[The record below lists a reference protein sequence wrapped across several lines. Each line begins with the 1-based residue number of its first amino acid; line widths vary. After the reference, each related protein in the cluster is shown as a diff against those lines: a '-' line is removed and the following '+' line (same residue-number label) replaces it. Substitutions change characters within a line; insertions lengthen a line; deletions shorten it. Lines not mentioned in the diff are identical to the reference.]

1 MGFWIDDQ
9 GLFLSAPE
17 FKDGSLDIDN
27 AIPVYDWENFDEL
40 TPHHHLTHLMHVNQM
55 CILKRDHNN
64 LIIMQEFLEMPKP
77 NGINIELT
85 PTQFDYLYEVIMFAY
100 EMEVPEQKGWDVQ
113 TYDNMVDNVTNGKS
127 TILSNDVKGIMPLK

>member
-1 MGFWIDDQ
+1 
-9 GLFLSAPE
+9 
-17 FKDGSLDIDN
+17 
-27 AIPVYDWENFDEL
+27 
-40 TPHHHLTHLMHVNQM
+40 
-55 CILKRDHNN
+55 
-64 LIIMQEFLEMPKP
+64 MQEFLEMSKR
-77 NGINIELT
+77 NGICIELT